1 MNIHMTALPLNVGP
15 SSWDRDMAGLDEDP
29 DDAKLAEL
37 GMHLEGD
44 SDKEEE
50 EEEDDGL
57 DTDAV
62 ATAAASDDD
71 EEDEDDETGI
81 EELDELAELDRLEKE
96 IDTVTEREDFVIEDE
111 M

>member
-1 MNIHMTALPLNVGP
+1 MTALPLNVGP

-29 DDAKLAEL
+29 NDANLAEI

-44 SDKEEE
+44 DKDKKDDDED
-50 EEEDDGL
+50 EEDDGL
-57 DTDAV
+57 DTDA
-62 ATAAASDDD
+62 ATTVVPPTDDD
-71 EEDEDDETGI
+71 DDEDDETGV

-111 M
+111 I

>member
-1 MNIHMTALPLNVGP
+1 MTALPLNVGP
-15 SSWDRDMAGLDEDP
+15 SSWDRDMADLDEDP

-44 SDKEEE
+44 KDAEEE

-57 DTDAV
+57 DTDV
-62 ATAAASDDD
+62 AAIPSDDDDD
-71 EEDEDDETGI
+71 EEDEEDETGV

-96 IDTVTEREDFVIEDE
+96 IDTVNEREDFVIEDE

>member
-1 MNIHMTALPLNVGP
+1 MTALPLNVGP

-44 SDKEEE
+44 DKDKKDDDDED
-50 EEEDDGL
+50 EDDGL
-57 DTDAV
+57 DADAAV
-62 ATAAASDDD
+62 VVPAADDD
-71 EEDEDDETGI
+71 EDEDETGV

-96 IDTVTEREDFVIEDE
+96 IDTVDEREDFVIEDE
-111 M
+111 I

>member
-1 MNIHMTALPLNVGP
+1 MTALPLNVGP
-15 SSWDRDMAGLDEDP
+15 SSWDRDMADLDEDP

-44 SDKEEE
+44 KED
-50 EEEDDGL
+50 EEEDEEDDEL
-57 DTDAV
+57 DTDA
-62 ATAAASDDD
+62 ATSDSDED
-71 EEDEDDETGI
+71 EEDDEDEAGV

-96 IDTVTEREDFVIEDE
+96 IDTVNEREDFIIEDE